1 MTGNQKLN
9 LEKIRKY
16 VVIFFYEKVL
26 SVNYYHEV
34 IIEISHLKKKMESQ

>member
-16 VVIFFYEKVL
+16 VVIFFMKRC